1 MNHFSFERG
10 LRTLLLIMM
19 GIGVVSLLITYLGD
33 DSLAHA
39 RFWSNILHNS
49 VFFTGMAILALFML
63 GAKITAWSGWHTVFK
78 RIWEAFSLFLI
89 PGLVLML
96 VIAAGVWGD
105 WHYLYH
111 WADEEAVASDKI
123 LAGKA
128 SFLNPGWYT
137 FGTLIIMGLY
147 ILVATRIRNLSV
159 REDSEG
165 DLSFWHHKRMR
176 IWGAIALPL
185 VGFGSA
191 ALIWQWV
198 MSVDAHWYSTL
209 FAWYNAASLL
219 IAMVALTIL
228 LLFFMKARGYFRQI
242 TMDHMHDLGKYLF
255 AFSIFWT
262 YLWFSQYM
270 LIWYGNVGEETVY
283 FKERLDHFPV
293 LFYGNLLINFVLP
306 FLVLM
311 RNDTKRKIGTM
322 VFASMALL
330 IGHWLDFFLMLKP
343 GIMHTAQS
351 HVAHADDP
359 AHAVEHATSFVAGF
373 TAPGFLEFGTLI
385 GFLGLFLYF
394 SFAMISR
401 AALIPRNDPYLAESV
416 HHHV

>member
-1 MNHFSFERG
+1 MNQFSFERG

-89 PGLVLML
+89 PGIVLML
-96 VIAAGVWGD
+96 LIAAGVWGE
-105 WHYLYH
+105 WHHLYH
-111 WADEEAVASDKI
+111 WADAEAVASDPI
-123 LAGKA
+123 LQGKS
-128 SFLNPGWYT
+128 SFLNPSWYT

-147 ILVATRIRNLSV
+147 ILVAIRIRRLSLA
-159 REDSEG
+159 EDNAG
-165 DLSFWHHKRMR
+165 DLSFRHHKRMR

-228 LLFFMKARGYFRQI
+228 VLFFMKARGYFRQV
-242 TMDHMHDLGKYLF
+242 TMEHMHDLGKYLF

-270 LIWYGNVGEETVY
+270 LIWYGNIGEETVY
-283 FKERLDHFPV
+283 FKTRLDHYPV
-293 LFYGNLLINFVLP
+293 LFYGNLLINFALP

-322 VFASMALL
+322 VFTSVALL
-330 IGHWLDFFLMLKP
+330 IGHWLDFFLMFKP
-343 GIMHTAQS
+343 GILHTAES
-351 HVAHADDP
+351 HIAHADDV
-359 AHAVEHATSFVAGF
+359 AHTAEHATTFTAGF
-373 TAPGFLEFGTLI
+373 TAPGFLEFGTMI

-394 SFAMISR
+394 SFLVISR